1 MLQKVSLRVVFVKR
15 HHNAI
20 AILTIVVIMTIIMV
34 SICVS
39 VVCIVFIIIIVSI
52 NEEIFAQ
59 VFLCDVREMAV

>member
-34 SICVS
+34 SIWVS
-39 VVCIVFIIIIVSI
+39 VVCIVFIIIVSI
-52 NEEIFAQ
+52 NEEIFVQ
-59 VFLCDVREMAV
+59 FFLCDVREMAV